1 MVVSAPFFHFSLY
14 TRPSVQNS
22 SLLEHTPTHRNAFL
36 SRERERERGPFFLPK
51 AFGRWCCTRRRTL
64 ETLSSKAL
72 FAFSFSVKEKE
83 RENYQMAIG
92 DAAARTNPPNDDKA
106 APLPIVATE
115 NATET
120 TDGGID
126 RSVHPSGIVPTL
138 QCVLFC
144 SFMCIL
150 MMSEMRRCDR
160 LAVLNSIEFQSCCR
174 FLTRTPDVLSDSLSL
189 TLSLFQTIHN
199 TETSWPR

>member
-1 MVVSAPFFHFSLY
+1 
-14 TRPSVQNS
+14 
-22 SLLEHTPTHRNAFL
+22 
-36 SRERERERGPFFLPK
+36 
-51 AFGRWCCTRRRTL
+51 
-64 ETLSSKAL
+64 
-72 FAFSFSVKEKE
+72 
-83 RENYQMAIG
+83 MAIG
-92 DAAARTNPPNDDKA
+92 DAPARTNPPNDDGA

>member
-1 MVVSAPFFHFSLY
+1 
-14 TRPSVQNS
+14 
-22 SLLEHTPTHRNAFL
+22 
-36 SRERERERGPFFLPK
+36 
-51 AFGRWCCTRRRTL
+51 
-64 ETLSSKAL
+64 
-72 FAFSFSVKEKE
+72 
-83 RENYQMAIG
+83 MAIG
-92 DAAARTNPPNDDKA
+92 DAPARTNPPNDDGA

-189 TLSLFQTIHN
+189 TVSLFQTIHN

>member
-1 MVVSAPFFHFSLY
+1 MVVSAPFFHFSLS
-14 TRPSVQNS
+14 TRPPSVQNS
-22 SLLEHTPTHRNAFL
+22 SLLEHTPHTPKRRFSL
-36 SRERERERGPFFLPK
+36 ERERERGPFFLPK
-51 AFGRWCCTRRRTL
+51 AFGRCCCTRRRRTL
-64 ETLSSKAL
+64 ETLSSSEAL
-72 FAFSFSVKEKE
+72 FAFSFSVKERE

-92 DAAARTNPPNDDKA
+92 DAPARTNPPNDDDGA

-115 NATET
+115 TATET

-150 MMSEMRRCDR
+150 MMSEMRR
-160 LAVLNSIEFQSCCR
+160 
-174 FLTRTPDVLSDSLSL
+174 
-189 TLSLFQTIHN
+189 
-199 TETSWPR
+199 